1 MQKKFSFKQICIW
14 DTLISST
21 CENVIQFSISS
32 LNLEYDTFPTELN
45 PFGCTIR
52 VKKANRAEAEG
63 CLRGGSSVS
72 SLSHSGCPLI
82 SMRDGGGTLPEFSY
96 LASNSSPSL
105 VRGLTHRFP
114 LLPNFSQSFPRCFI
128 KTVGALLKGWLMLGL
143 RCWPPLWRDHT
154 HKNTQLAYQN
164 KFSPQK
170 TNYLSLCLQPTA
182 QKK

>member
-1 MQKKFSFKQICIW
+1 M
-14 DTLISST
+14 
-21 CENVIQFSISS
+21 
-32 LNLEYDTFPTELN
+32 ELN

-63 CLRGGSSVS
+63 CLRGGSCVS

-114 LLPNFSQSFPRCFI
+114 LPPNFSQSFPRCFI
-128 KTVGALLKGWLMLGL
+128 KTVRALLEG
-143 RCWPPLWRDHT
+143 
-154 HKNTQLAYQN
+154 
-164 KFSPQK
+164 
-170 TNYLSLCLQPTA
+170 
-182 QKK
+182 